1 MLYPEK
7 WVYFYPSTRPEI
19 YGILIGEPDIKK
31 VLSKEVIEAF
41 GLDFNM
47 QEALRLEEV
56 VRFDCQ
62 PEEVLRRLHKE
73 HFLAIGSKKIEIV

>member
-7 WVYFYPSTRPEI
+7 WVYFYPSTRPDI
-19 YGILIGEPDIKK
+19 YGILIDEPDIKK

-47 QEALRLEEV
+47 QETLRLEEV
-56 VRFDCQ
+56 VRFDFQ